1 MTTPRKGSSRR
12 ADIPSDI
19 LALLH
24 AGTLETRTLSEGLAI
39 DFANL
44 AESAI
49 PELPESDLAVI
60 RESADRGVT
69 RRMELVGAI
78 LLRHVGLDNLDPFV
92 RHASDTVRGWAGFAI
107 GLAPKLKLKDR
118 LALIRPLADDPHF
131 GVREWAW
138 MPIRP
143 HLAANVSHAVKLL
156 LPWTAEASPFLRRF
170 AVEATRPR
178 GVWASHIQ
186 ALKDNPALGLPLLE
200 PLKADPERYV
210 QDSVA
215 NWLNDAGKS
224 QPAWVRDVCCRWQS
238 QSDSA
243 ATAYIVKRAQR
254 NLGGR
259 NS

>member
-1 MTTPRKGSSRR
+1 MTTPRKGTSRM
-12 ADIPSDI
+12 ADVPADV
-19 LALLH
+19 LAQLH
-24 AGTLETRTLSEGLAI
+24 AGTLETRTLTEGLAL
-39 DFANL
+39 DFAKL
-44 AESAI
+44 AESAA
-49 PELPESDLAVI
+49 PELPESDLALI
-60 RESADRGVT
+60 RESAERGVT

-78 LLRHVGLDNLDPFV
+78 LLRHFGSDDIDRFV
-92 RHASDTVRGWAGFAI
+92 AHPSDTVRGWACFAI

-118 LALIRPLADDPHF
+118 LARIRPLADDPHF

-138 MPIRP
+138 LPIRS

-186 ALKDNPALGLPLLE
+186 VLKDNPALGLPLLE
-200 PLKADPERYV
+200 PLRADPERYV

-224 QPAWVRDVCCRWQS
+224 QPAWVREVCARWRS
-238 QSDSA
+238 ESDSS
-243 ATAYIVKRAQR
+243 ATAHILKRAQR

-259 NS
+259 